1 MFVKSADTVSTSGS
15 TLILPSVSIGNV
27 PQLSVDLLINTLE
40 ATRVGIIHSPY
51 LVPISGTSGFDH
63 LPDQRLVPLEVYQ
76 TPDTKWTIVQQR
88 SPPLA
93 KHHKDF
99 ARELMDFIELGSF
112 SRVIVLT
119 SSDAA
124 LRGDAMID
132 GPQIRSLTV
141 NCEDVLANKLRELSL
156 SSLGSGY
163 AQTTKDSE
171 ALPLKHLHAAG
182 VAKPLLKLCQAA
194 KLPVIALVA
203 LVFEGDNVHD
213 AINLANATNSLLD
226 IVPTT
231 QKWCPPQSWQWLMA
245 ANNAPSEMF

>member
-1 MFVKSADTVSTSGS
+1 MFVKSADTVTTSGS

-76 TPDTKWTIVQQR
+76 TPDAKWTILQQR

-156 SSLGSGY
+156 SPLGSGP
-163 AQTTKDSE
+163 AQTSNDDV
-171 ALPLKHLHAAG
+171 LPLKQLHAAG